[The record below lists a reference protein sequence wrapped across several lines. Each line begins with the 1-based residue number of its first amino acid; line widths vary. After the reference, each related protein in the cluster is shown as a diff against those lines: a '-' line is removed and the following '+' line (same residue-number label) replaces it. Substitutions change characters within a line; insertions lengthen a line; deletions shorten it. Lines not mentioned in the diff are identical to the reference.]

1 MILRYLLITILLVGW
16 ALRGSG
22 QLSFGGIPASFN
34 QLKKAGAAVPVV
46 EMEPVN
52 NDQLLIEEKAD
63 PENLKTFHFA
73 KSFSVDLSPDF
84 SGVWEERGEMKI
96 WRLGLRSKGAF
107 SINLIFDKMI
117 LPEGASLFIYSAD
130 HLKILGAFTSNSE
143 QSSGYF
149 ATYPIAGDEITVEY
163 NEPVNSPCQ
172 GELHIVSV
180 NHDYK
185 NAFGTRPLGESGLCN
200 MDVYCPDASNFKKE
214 KQSVVCLIVAGRELC
229 TGTLINNTKQDKTP
243 YLLTAGHCIES
254 AFDAQ
259 RTVFC
264 FNYESPSCGN
274 GSGSLDG
281 YADQSLSGAFLKARS
296 DSLDFALLQLE
307 TTPPA
312 DFRPYFAGWNRSST
326 NPVSTVSI
334 HHPKG
339 DVKKVSKDNNPPTIG
354 SYNNDFKS
362 NSFWIIGRWES
373 GATEAGSS
381 GAPLFNQNKLLIGT
395 LTGGTSSCS
404 NPTNDLFAMFNKQ
417 WDTNKS
423 SGYQLKYWLDPNN
436 TGATELTGLSPFGSD
451 SCMQFSNIAIDEQD
465 TLMKYSNQYGGYK
478 TGHNIM
484 KTTSYAE
491 RFTKTSKTLLSS
503 VSIGVA
509 KLSSTTSNANSKIIL
524 KVYNEVATT
533 GLPGDELVS
542 VDVPLNLMSSRKMN
556 YIELT
561 NPIVLNNHYF
571 IGFDINY
578 TNPKDTFAVYCT
590 PDRIQA
596 TKNRSYAK
604 SGSIWKPFYGIPGF
618 GISTSMLISA
628 NCCEN
633 TLSTDTVTPIPEIAK
648 YVVIYQQTGVII
660 YQQTG
665 LSNNLLLQNTGTEK
679 TGTIALYDVLGRK
692 LYEVKGKIS
701 NTPGE
706 ISPGQLST
714 GLYFLTIEDGSSR
727 QVIKFK
733 VNYPL

>member
-1 MILRYLLITILLVGW
+1 MILRYLLITILLAGW
-16 ALRGSG
+16 TLPGFG

-34 QLKKAGAAVPVV
+34 QLKKASTAVPVI

-52 NDQLLIEEKAD
+52 NDQLLIEEKTD

-73 KSFSVDLSPDF
+73 KSFSVDLSPGF
-84 SGVWEERGEMKI
+84 SGVWVKSGEMKI

-117 LPEGASLFIYSAD
+117 IPQGASLFIYSAD
-130 HLKILGAFTSNSE
+130 HLKILGAFTSDSE
-143 QSSGYF
+143 QASGYF

-163 NEPVNSPCQ
+163 NEPVNSPYQ

-200 MDVYCPDASNFKKE
+200 MDVYCPDASNIQKE

-307 TTPPA
+307 TAPPA
-312 DFRPYFAGWNRSST
+312 DFRPYFAGWNRSSVI
-326 NPVSTVSI
+326 PASTISI

-362 NSFWIIGRWES
+362 NSFWIIGRWET

-381 GAPLFNQNKLLIGT
+381 GCPLFNQNKQLIGT
-395 LTGGTSSCS
+395 LTGGTSICS
-404 NPTNDLFAMFNKQ
+404 NPTNDLFSMFNKQ

-436 TGATELTGLSPFGSD
+436 TGVTELAGLYPFGTD
-451 SCMQFSNIAIDEQD
+451 SC
-465 TLMKYSNQYGGYK
+465 TLFTNGTTGEKFTSQRLSKPSAGYLS
-478 TGHNIM
+478 GHNTLKIS
-484 KTTSYAE
+484 SYAE
-491 RFTKTSKTLLSS
+491 RFTKTKQTLLSS
-503 VSIGVA
+503 VSIGIARVYS
-509 KLSSTTSNANSKIIL
+509 KVSNQNSKIRL
-524 KVYNEVATT
+524 KVYDEDANS
-533 GLPGDELVS
+533 GMPDNELVYIDIPFS
-542 VDVPLNLMSSRKMN
+542 LLSEKKMN
-556 YIELT
+556 YIELP
-561 NPIVLNNHYF
+561 NPLIVKNHYF
-571 IGFDINY
+571 IGYDIDY
-578 TNPKDTFAVYCT
+578 SNPADTFVVYHT
-590 PDRIQA
+590 PDRIQSN
-596 TKNRSYAK
+596 KNSSFARI
-604 SGSIWKPFYGIPGF
+604 SGTWKPFYYIPELA
-618 GISTSMLISA
+618 ISTSMMINA
-628 NCCEN
+628 NGCQ
-633 TLSTDTVTPIPEIAK
+633 STFATDDVAGGTGEAK
-648 YVVIYQQTGVII
+648 FEVLYPQTGITNYV
-660 YQQTG
+660 
-665 LSNNLLLQNTGTEK
+665 LLRNTGTEEFC
-679 TGTIALYDVLGRK
+679 TLSGYDLLGRK
-692 LYEVKGKIS
+692 LFEEQRLLSI
-701 NTPGE
+701 TPR
-706 ISPGQLST
+706 SVSMDQYPS
-714 GLYFLTIEDGSSR
+714 GLYFLSVETIHSR
-727 QVIKFK
+727 QVIKIK
-733 VNYPL
+733 INNSR